1 MGSLEGTMVMNR
13 RMKPRHKAEVTYDRL
28 IDHSEQWSTKFS
40 GEEQDAIGIIC
51 HALCEIADGD
61 R

>member
-1 MGSLEGTMVMNR
+1 MNR